1 MSTARSIARA
11 VVLAGAALLPL
22 AAQAASV
29 KFIGWNVNTTGSR
42 NVNVN
47 APYASARDVP
57 AGEFNIQIDGGANT
71 SFCIELTQFIG
82 FGSTYTDYTL
92 GPAATKFDSFQ
103 MGLLSKL
110 YENHLTESRSSNQNS
125 QAFQIAVWEI
135 AYDGMG
141 GLDGPVADTYLTN
154 GNFAMTSGQFGT
166 GTAGATASLWL
177 TNLATAKA
185 GSWNFQV
192 LASGSNQDQLIANR
206 TPVPVPASA
215 LLLGAGLGLLG
226 LRRWRASRAA

>member
-1 MSTARSIARA
+1 
-11 VVLAGAALLPL
+11 
-22 AAQAASV
+22 
-29 KFIGWNVNTTGSR
+29 
-42 NVNVN
+42 VNVN

-135 AYDGMG
+135 AYDGAN
-141 GLDGPVADTYLTN
+141 GLDSGSYLTN
-154 GNFAMTSGQFGT
+154 GNFAMTSGQFT
-166 GTAGATASLWL
+166 PGTAGATASLWL

-215 LLLGAGLGLLG
+215 LLLGAGLGLIG

>member
-1 MSTARSIARA
+1 MRTARSIALA
-11 VVLAGAALLPL
+11 IGLAGAALLPL

-29 KFIGWNVNTTGSR
+29 KFIGWNVNTGGTR
-42 NVNVN
+42 TVNVN

-92 GPAATKFDSFQ
+92 GPAATRFDSFQ

-135 AYDGMG
+135 AYDGAN
-141 GLDGPVADTYLTN
+141 GLDAGSYLTN

-177 TNLATAKA
+177 TNLATAQA

-192 LASGSNQDQLIANR
+192 LASGNHQDQLIANR